1 MHTYA
6 LQVLF
11 PARPGSTTPRAL
23 ASVRHV
29 RAASLA
35 DADTA
40 IRADYRARGIAVLA
54 VRSFGTL

>member
-1 MHTYA
+1 
-6 LQVLF
+6 VLF

-23 ASVRHV
+23 ASVRYV